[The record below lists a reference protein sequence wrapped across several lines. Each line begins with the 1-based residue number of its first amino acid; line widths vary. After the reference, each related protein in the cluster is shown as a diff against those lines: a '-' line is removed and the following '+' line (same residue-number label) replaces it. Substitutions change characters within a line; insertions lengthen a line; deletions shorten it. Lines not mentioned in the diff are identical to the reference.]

1 MPTRPIDR
9 LNHTAEMSDASKQ
22 TLSATSSGST
32 QDSEPGESARAH
44 ETWFDRLRSAVG
56 LKGAGTLRQDLA
68 AALAAPQDDAAGFT
82 PEERAMLSNILRLRD
97 MRVDDVMVPRA
108 DIEAVEIDATLGEL
122 LVTFLKSGHSRMPV
136 FRETL
141 DDPVGLVHI
150 KDLMTHIA
158 EAAGRRG
165 PAGDDAATRL
175 ADAPAKADE
184 SEAAARLDLACVDL
198 GKTLAKA
205 GLVRNILFVP
215 PSMPVATLLANMQAA
230 HMQLALVIDEYGG
243 TDGLVSLE
251 DALEMV
257 VGDIEDEHDDETG
270 PMIVPD
276 KDGGF
281 LADARADLEEV
292 AEVVGTDFAA
302 GEHGEDVDTIG
313 GLVFALVGRI
323 PVRGELVPAP
333 GGYEFEVLDADP
345 RRIKRLR
352 ICKRPAG
359 PREPR
364 RRHRPPPES
373 GSPAG

>member
-1 MPTRPIDR
+1 M
-9 LNHTAEMSDASKQ
+9 TAATKFQEMNDVPKQ
-22 TLSATSSGST
+22 LSEVPAGSPEEG
-32 QDSEPGESARAH
+32 EPGDSTREN
-44 ETWFDRLRSAVG
+44 WFDRLRAAVG
-56 LKGAGTLRQDLA
+56 LRGAGTLRQDLA
-68 AALAAPQDDAAGFT
+68 AALAAPNDLSAGFT

-97 MRVDDVMVPRA
+97 IRVDDIMVPRA
-108 DIEAVEIDATLGEL
+108 DIEAVEIDLNLGEL
-122 LVTFLKSGHSRMPV
+122 LASFLKSGHSRMPV

-150 KDLMTHIA
+150 KDLMTFVTG
-158 EAAGRRG
+158 AADL
-165 PAGDDAATRL
+165 PAGDGDGGAGRPGNLDLSRIDLTRSLAAT
-175 ADAPAKADE
+175 
-184 SEAAARLDLACVDL
+184 
-198 GKTLAKA
+198 

-215 PSMPVATLLANMQAA
+215 PSMPVATLLASMQAT
-230 HMQLALVIDEYGG
+230 HMQMALVIDEYGG

-257 VGDIEDEHDDETG
+257 VGDIEDEHDDDEG

-276 KDGGF
+276 KDGGY

-292 AEVVGTDFAA
+292 ASVIGTDFAV

-323 PVRGELVPAP
+323 PVRGELVSAP

-352 ICKRPAG
+352 ISKRPAD
-359 PREPR
+359 PRER
-364 RRHRPPPES
+364 RRPRPPSEP
-373 GSPAG
+373 GAATG

>member
-1 MPTRPIDR
+1 M
-9 LNHTAEMSDASKQ
+9 NDASRQ
-22 TLSATSSGST
+22 ALSDPSPGSA
-32 QDSEPGESARAH
+32 QESEPGDSTRPH
-44 ETWFDRLRSAVG
+44 DSWFDRLRAAVG
-56 LKGAGTLRQDLA
+56 LKGAATLRQDLA
-68 AALAAPQDDAAGFT
+68 AALAAPEDDAAGFT

-108 DIEAVEIDATLGEL
+108 DIEAVEIDAGLGEL

-150 KDLMTHIA
+150 KDLMAHIA
-158 EAAGRRG
+158 GSAGRQAAKGGDNNAG
-165 PAGDDAATRL
+165 PGDSA
-175 ADAPAKADE
+175 E
-184 SEAAARLDLACVDL
+184 QEAARLDLACVDL
-198 GKTLAKA
+198 GKTLASA

-230 HMQLALVIDEYGG
+230 HMQMALVIDEYGG

-251 DALEMV
+251 DAIEMV
-257 VGDIEDEHDDETG
+257 VGDIEDEHDDDNG

-292 AEVVGTDFAA
+292 AHVVGTDFAA
-302 GEHGEDVDTIG
+302 GEHGEDVDTVG

-323 PVRGELVPAP
+323 PVRGELVSAP
-333 GGYEFEVLDADP
+333 GGYEFEILDADP

-352 ICKRPAG
+352 ISKRLAG

-373 GSPAG
+373 GASGG

>member
-1 MPTRPIDR
+1 
-9 LNHTAEMSDASKQ
+9 MSEASKQ
-22 TLSATSSGST
+22 ASTDPAAGSASEGEPADST
-32 QDSEPGESARAH
+32 RSH
-44 ETWFDRLRSAVG
+44 ETWLDRLRAAVG
-56 LKGAGTLRQDLA
+56 LRGAGTLRDDLA
-68 AALAAPQDDAAGFT
+68 AALAAPQDGGADFT
-82 PEERAMLSNILRLRD
+82 PEERAMLANILRLRD
-97 MRVDDVMVPRA
+97 MRVDDIMVPRA
-108 DIEAVEIDATLGEL
+108 DIESVEIDASLGEL
-122 LVTFLKSGHSRMPV
+122 LVTFLRSGHSRMPV

-150 KDLMTHIA
+150 KDLMAHIA
-158 EAAGRRG
+158 DAAGRRAPG
-165 PAGDDAATRL
+165 NGDKSATGKPDDGEQ
-175 ADAPAKADE
+175 AVK
-184 SEAAARLDLACVDL
+184 LDLACVDL

-205 GLVRNILFVP
+205 DLVRNILFVP

-257 VGDIEDEHDDETG
+257 VGEIEDEHDDAVG

-292 AEVVGTDFAA
+292 AKVVGTDFDA
-302 GEHGEDVDTIG
+302 GKHGEDVDTIG

-323 PVRGELVPAP
+323 PVRGELVSAP

-352 ICKRPAG
+352 ISKRPSG

-364 RRHRPPPES
+364 RRRQPPPDTAAS
-373 GSPAG
+373 AG

>member
-1 MPTRPIDR
+1 
-9 LNHTAEMSDASKQ
+9 MSDAAKQ
-22 TLSATSSGST
+22 TLNDPST
-32 QDSEPGESARAH
+32 GTPQDGEPGESTRAH
-44 ETWFDRLRSAVG
+44 ETWLDRLRAAVG
-56 LKGAGTLRQDLA
+56 LKGTGTLRQDLA
-68 AALAAPQDDAAGFT
+68 AALAAPQDDGAGFT
-82 PEERAMLSNILRLRD
+82 PEERAMLANILRLRD

-122 LVTFLKSGHSRMPV
+122 LVAFQTSGHSRMPV

-141 DDPVGLVHI
+141 DDPVGLIHI
-150 KDLMTHIA
+150 KDLMAHIV
-158 EAAGRRG
+158 EAAGG
-165 PAGDDAATRL
+165 PPPSSGEDDGKPGIGEAEVKLDFGRVDLGRTL
-175 ADAPAKADE
+175 
-184 SEAAARLDLACVDL
+184 AAAR
-198 GKTLAKA
+198 
-205 GLVRNILFVP
+205 LVRNILFVP

-230 HMQLALVIDEYGG
+230 RMQMALVIDEYGG

-257 VGDIEDEHDDETG
+257 VGEIEDEHDDDVG

-323 PVRGELVPAP
+323 PVRGELVSAP
-333 GGYEFEVLDADP
+333 GGYEFEILDADP

-352 ICKRPAG
+352 ISKRPSG

-364 RRHRPPPES
+364 RRSRPPPD
-373 GSPAG
+373 GGAPAG

>member
-1 MPTRPIDR
+1 
-9 LNHTAEMSDASKQ
+9 MSDASKQ
-22 TLSATSSGST
+22 VLSDPSAGSAPE
-32 QDSEPGESARAH
+32 SEPDDSTRSH
-44 ETWFDRLRSAVG
+44 ETWFDRLRAAVG
-56 LKGAGTLRQDLA
+56 LKGAATLRQDLA

-82 PEERAMLSNILRLRD
+82 PEERAMLGNILRLRD

-158 EAAGRRG
+158 EAAGRR
-165 PAGDDAATRL
+165 
-175 ADAPAKADE
+175 APANGDSKSDNGAGKGDN
-184 SEAAARLDLACVDL
+184 EAEAARLDLACVDL
-198 GKTLAKA
+198 GKTLTKA

-257 VGDIEDEHDDETG
+257 VGEIEDEHDDDVG

-281 LADARADLEEV
+281 LADARADLDEV
-292 AEVVGTDFAA
+292 TQVVGTDFAA
-302 GEHGEDVDTIG
+302 GEHGEDFDTIG

-333 GGYEFEVLDADP
+333 GGYEFEILDADP
-345 RRIKRLR
+345 RRIKKLR
-352 ICKRPAG
+352 ISKRTAG

-364 RRHRPPPES
+364 RRRQPPPEP
-373 GSPAG
+373 GPPAG